1 MNLPHYSA
9 AKAATAIPT
18 ASALVAMMAMG
29 NEPLRLDRLQHDIL
43 APQLESFLAA
53 ATDAAARAPYVALRE
68 ALETLEIPP
77 ELAARLGA
85 IAEVLL
91 TSGRV
96 RSLYGPGAE
105 LSLWSLFQKTPR
117 GREVANSLAA
127 ANAAFGRLTG
137 QAIES
142 ITATARAPGA
152 YALTIKTAEVQ
163 LVVRFEPAGIRL
175 ENIEV
180 GAG

>member
-1 MNLPHYSA
+1 MA
-9 AKAATAIPT
+9 AQPDE
-18 ASALVAMMAMG
+18 L
-29 NEPLRLDRLQHDIL
+29 LRLDRLQHDIL
-43 APQLESFLAA
+43 MPQLESFLAA
-53 ATDAAARAPYVALRE
+53 APDAAARAPYLALRE
-68 ALETLEIPP
+68 ALDALAVPP

-105 LSLWSLFQKTPR
+105 LSLWTLFQKTPR
-117 GREVANSLAA
+117 GRDIANSLDS
-127 ANAAFGRLTG
+127 ANAAFKRLTG
-137 QAIES
+137 QAIEGIS
-142 ITATARAPGA
+142 AIARGPGA

-163 LVVRFEPAGIRL
+163 LVVRFEPAGIRF

>member
-1 MNLPHYSA
+1 M
-9 AKAATAIPT
+9 ATMAIPMALALIVMT
-18 ASALVAMMAMG
+18 ATG
-29 NEPLRLDRLQHDIL
+29 NETLRLDRLQHDIL
-43 APQLESFLAA
+43 VPQLESFLAA
-53 ATDAAARAPYVALRE
+53 APDAAARAPYLALRE
-68 ALETLEIPP
+68 ALDTLEIPP

-85 IAEVLL
+85 VAEVLL

-117 GREVANSLAA
+117 GRDVANSLEAT
-127 ANAAFGRLTG
+127 NAAFKRLAG

-142 ITATARAPGA
+142 ISAAARAPGA
-152 YALTIKTAEVQ
+152 YSLTIKTAEVQ

-180 GAG
+180 SAD

>member
-1 MNLPHYSA
+1 MVM
-9 AKAATAIPT
+9 I
-18 ASALVAMMAMG
+18 ALYD
-29 NEPLRLDRLQHDIL
+29 ESLRLDRLQRDIL
-43 APQLESFLAA
+43 VPQLESFLAA
-53 ATDAAARAPYVALRE
+53 APDAEARAPYLALRE
-68 ALETLEIPP
+68 ALDTLSVPP
-77 ELAARLGA
+77 QLAARLGA

-117 GREVANSLAA
+117 GREVATSIEA
-127 ANAAFGRLTG
+127 ANAAFKRLTG

-142 ITATARAPGA
+142 ISAIARGPAA

-163 LVVRFEPAGIRL
+163 LVVRFEPAGLRL

-180 GAG
+180 GGG

>member
-1 MNLPHYSA
+1 M
-9 AKAATAIPT
+9 AIPMALALIVMT
-18 ASALVAMMAMG
+18 ATG
-29 NEPLRLDRLQHDIL
+29 NETLRLDRLQHDIL
-43 APQLESFLAA
+43 VPQLESFLAA
-53 ATDAAARAPYVALRE
+53 APDAAARAPYLALRE
-68 ALETLEIPP
+68 ALDTLEIPP

-85 IAEVLL
+85 VAEVLL

-117 GREVANSLAA
+117 GRDVANSLEAT
-127 ANAAFGRLTG
+127 NAAFKRLAG

-142 ITATARAPGA
+142 ISAAARAPGA
-152 YALTIKTAEVQ
+152 YSLTIKTAEVQ

-175 ENIEV
+175 ESIEV
-180 GAG
+180 SAG

>member
-1 MNLPHYSA
+1 M
-9 AKAATAIPT
+9 AIPT
-18 ASALVAMMAMG
+18 ALALMVMTAMG

-43 APQLESFLAA
+43 MPQLESFLAA
-53 ATDAAARAPYVALRE
+53 APDAAARAPYLALRE
-68 ALETLEIPP
+68 ALDTLEIPP

-117 GREVANSLAA
+117 GRDVANSLEA
-127 ANAAFGRLTG
+127 ANAAFKRLTG
-137 QAIES
+137 QVIES
-142 ITATARAPGA
+142 ISAAARAPGA

-163 LVVRFEPAGIRL
+163 LVMRFEPTGIRL

-180 GAG
+180 SAG

>member
-1 MNLPHYSA
+1 MA
-9 AKAATAIPT
+9 AMAIRAAPVLTVMTAR
-18 ASALVAMMAMG
+18 SD
-29 NEPLRLDRLQHDIL
+29 ESLRLDRLQHDIL
-43 APQLESFLAA
+43 VRQLESFLAA
-53 ATDAAARAPYVALRE
+53 APDAEARAPYLALRE
-68 ALETLEIPP
+68 ALDTLAVPP
-77 ELAARLGA
+77 ELSTRLGA

-117 GREVANSLAA
+117 GREVATSLEAV
-127 ANAAFGRLTG
+127 NAAFKHLTG
-137 QAIES
+137 QAIEGIS
-142 ITATARAPGA
+142 AIARGPAA

-180 GAG
+180 GAD